1 MRRMQSILPV
11 LVTALIAASVGIAL
25 AHLEVSCE
33 TSGYALRS
41 SPPRCGTLT
50 SEAEFVLEPA

>member
-1 MRRMQSILPV
+1 MRRMQTILPV

-41 SPPRCGTLT
+41 SRLITAP
-50 SEAEFVLEPA
+50 